1 MGIFSTARMDCPNDH
16 RHLALIAILKKEP
29 EEEEF
34 LFAIGNAEVLRV
46 SAATCFEAGLVVDR
60 NNDPGLS
67 GNLDELL
74 EEAAVIIEP
83 VTEAQARLARQ
94 AYRDFGRGS
103 GHPARLNFGDCFSY
117 ALAKAAGEPLL
128 LEGDGFGR
136 TDVAPALPPAG

>member
-1 MGIFSTARMDCPNDH
+1 MIIDTS
-16 RHLALIAILKKEP
+16 ALIAVLKKEP

-46 SAATCFEAGLVVDR
+46 SAATYFEAGLVVDR

-83 VTEAQARLARQ
+83 VTEAQAGLARQ
-94 AYRDFGRGS
+94 AYRDLGRGS
-103 GHPARLNFGDCFSY
+103 GHPARLTFGDCFSY
-117 ALAKAAGEPLL
+117 ALAKAAGEPPLFK
-128 LEGDGFGR
+128 GDDFGR